1 MNMPDQAQ
9 MQSILRHVYTAT
21 ATALSVGVIMGLSQG
36 DATAIG
42 AAVQQ
47 IGEGVSK
54 IVAGISTIVAVA
66 MPIWAAISASRKS
79 RLKALD
85 ADPEIAKI
93 VTVPGT
99 EAHKEA
105 REIPGNKV
113 T

>member
-1 MNMPDQAQ
+1 MTMPDQAQ
-9 MQSILRHVYTAT
+9 VQSILRHVYTALG
-21 ATALSVGVIMGLSQG
+21 TALSVAVVVGLSQG
-36 DATAIG
+36 EATAIG

-47 IGEGVSK
+47 IGDGVSK
-54 IVAGISTIVAVA
+54 IIAGISTLVPIA
-66 MPIWAAISASRKS
+66 MSIWAALSASRKS
-79 RLKALD
+79 RLSSLN
-85 ADPEIAKI
+85 ADPEIEKI